1 MLDRIIRIINTSS
14 ADAWELT
21 ETVTNAWEFYFVRH
35 ALDQNRVKNLREY
48 TLKVY
53 RRSED
58 GTFLGAAAGEIPPTA
73 SDEEIRHAVNQLLL
87 SAGLVHNPAYTLRK
101 PDPADP
107 LPSTGVSPLPE
118 ELSSSF
124 LKALKQVP
132 ETDTEDLNSVE
143 IFVSFIKKRFVNSE
157 GVDVRSEFPSS
168 MVEAVVNARREGH
181 EIELYRMFT
190 SGSCDASALVRDL
203 SQALHFGQA
212 RLEAVPTPALRKADV
227 VFSTDAAREIY
238 DWYVFRMNAAYKYLK
253 YSPWEI
259 GQPVAEAAVGAD
271 KITLTAVPFLPNSSH
286 NFAFDGE
293 GAPIHET
300 VLIRDNVAEAFL
312 GSRQYSQYLGLT
324 SSFQPS
330 NLKVAGGRESAD
342 NLRNGDFLEPV
353 EFSDFQVD
361 PLTGN
366 IAGEIRLAFWHHDGQ
381 VTPITGG
388 SVSGTMRDFAA
399 TLRFSRETRQYDNYE
414 IPALTRLK
422 DVTIAGAE

>member
-1 MLDRIIRIINTSS
+1 MLDRIIRILKTSS
-14 ADAWELT
+14 VDAWELT
-21 ETVTNAWEFYFVRH
+21 ETVTEAWEFYFVRH
-35 ALDQNRVKNLREY
+35 TLDQNRVRNLREY

-53 RRSED
+53 RRSGD
-58 GTFLGAAAGEIPPTA
+58 GKFLGAAAGEIPPTA
-73 SDEEIRHAVNQLLL
+73 SNEEIRHSVNQLLL
-87 SAGLVHNPAYTLRK
+87 SAGLVQNPAYTLRK
-101 PDPADP
+101 ADPSDP
-107 LPSTGVSPLPE
+107 LPPADSSPRPE
-118 ELSSSF
+118 ELSGAF
-124 LKALKQVP
+124 LQALKQVP

-143 IFVSFIKKRFVNSE
+143 LFVSAIKKRFLNSE
-157 GVDVRSEFPSS
+157 GVDVHSEYPSS

-181 EIELYRMFT
+181 EIELYRIFT
-190 SGSCDASALVRDL
+190 SGSCDASQLVRDL
-203 SQALHFGQA
+203 SQALHFGKA

-238 DWYVFRMNAAYKYLK
+238 DWYIFRMSAAYKYLK

-259 GQPVAEAAVGAD
+259 GQPVAEAAAGAD
-271 KITLTAVPFLPNSSH
+271 KVTLTALPFLPNSSH

-312 GSRQYSQYLGLT
+312 GPRQYSQYLGL
-324 SSFQPS
+324 SASFQPS

-342 NLRNGDFLEPV
+342 ALREGDFLEPV
-353 EFSDFQVD
+353 EFSDFQVN

-381 VTPITGG
+381 VTPVTGG
-388 SVSGTMRDFAA
+388 SVSGSMRDFAT

-414 IPALTRLK
+414 IPALTRLT